1 MENGNTS
8 PLVEKPAH
16 LLNRGLLRFS
26 QNRLLTV
33 GVFVVLFAI
42 FSIFAHNFFT
52 VRSVLNLLVQTST
65 FTIISIGATL
75 VLIVGG
81 IDFSLG
87 AVVAFSG
94 TAVVVFAVT
103 GIPIWIS
110 MILAVSLGGM
120 IGFANGFLVARM
132 RLPSFLTTFA
142 IATLIYGILGGFYA
156 FAAAH
161 PAPSPVPAS
170 LGNLANNPV
179 FRIFSH
185 DATGARTVVFPGI
198 SWVVIIMVF
207 VAVLFH
213 LLLTKTRIGR
223 YTHLVGSNQVASRF
237 SGIKDIRIRIMAYVL
252 AGLLAGLAG
261 ILLASRLGAP
271 PGAAVGY
278 EVIGI
283 ECAMIG
289 GASLAGGVGS
299 IRGTVVASFILSTLS
314 MGLTMMNANPYIPT
328 FLNGFV
334 VLGAVYLDQIRIRK

>member
-1 MENGNTS
+1 MENK
-8 PLVEKPAH
+8 KPFSLAERPAQ
-16 LLNRGLLRFS
+16 LLNRSLLGLSL
-26 QNRLLTV
+26 NRLLTL

-42 FSIFAHNFFT
+42 FSVFAHNFFT
-52 VRSVLNLLVQTST
+52 VRSMLNLLVQTST
-65 FTIISIGATL
+65 FTILSIGATV

-94 TAVVVFAVT
+94 TAVVVFA
-103 GIPIWIS
+103 GIGMPIWIS
-110 MILAVSLGGM
+110 MIAAISLGGM
-120 IGFANGFLVARM
+120 IGSISGFLVVRM

-142 IATLIYGILGGFYA
+142 MAGLVYGILG
-156 FAAAH
+156 FAAFVGSH
-161 PAPSPVPAS
+161 APPLHVPAS

-179 FRIFSH
+179 FTIFSH
-185 DATGARTVVFPGI
+185 DVTGARIVAFPGV
-198 SWVVIIMVF
+198 SWIVIIMVF

-223 YTHLVGSNQVASRF
+223 YTHLAGSNQEASRL
-237 SGIKDIRIRIMAYVL
+237 SGIKDIRVRTMAYVL
-252 AGLLAGLAG
+252 AGLLAGLVG
-261 ILLASRLGAP
+261 VLLASRLSAP

-278 EVIGI
+278 EIIGI

-299 IRGTVVASFILSTLS
+299 VGGTVIASFILSTLS